1 MTKTTAVLGMVSL
14 CFMLAAQEV
23 LPGKWQRNASLSL
36 LTENSFYRLGGHF
49 AFGGNALVRFP
60 LNRDG
65 IPDGRSIRQT
75 GFIPDRA
82 LYLPAAVHVKGDLYI
97 IGGFLQDRSGK
108 KHPLPGMI
116 RYAVD
121 EEGNLSGQKIFGE
134 LPEPDLYGNAA
145 VVSGK
150 YILSLGG
157 SSRRNC
163 YAAEILPN
171 RELGPWKKLR
181 PLPSNAA
188 AERRCVVL
196 GNKLF
201 VCGSAGHKLPS
212 VKLYVSELDKD
223 GLPGKWRRSTNTPC
237 PVAVLAADG
246 KNRLVAF
253 DGKANRIFRAE
264 LDPEGELGDWVEV
277 KNISLPGTAPFL
289 FFTVDRLKN
298 GKWLVANCLSDKP
311 RKFQPAVMLE
321 IPEAA
326 K

>member
-49 AFGGNALVRFP
+49 AFGGDALARFP

-82 LYLPAAVHVKGDLYI
+82 LYLPAAVIANRNLYI
-97 IGGFLQDRSGK
+97 VGGFLQDRKGK
-108 KHPLPGMI
+108 RHPLPGII
-116 RYAVD
+116 RYTID
-121 EEGNLSGQKIFGE
+121 GEGNLTDRKIFGK
-134 LPEPDLYGNAA
+134 LPEPDIFGNAA

-157 SSRRNC
+157 LDRRNC
-163 YAAEILPN
+163 YAAEILPDM
-171 RELGPWKKLR
+171 ELGPWKKLK
-181 PLPSNAA
+181 PLPSNVTT
-188 AERRCVVL
+188 ERRCVLL

-201 VCGSAGHKLPS
+201 LCGSAGHKLPS
-212 VKLYVSELDKD
+212 VKLYVAELGKD
-223 GLPGKWRRSTNTPC
+223 GLPEKWRRSTNTPC
-237 PVAVLAADG
+237 PVSVLAADG
-246 KNRLVAF
+246 NNRLAAF
-253 DGKANRIFRAE
+253 DGKENKIYRAG